1 LEIEATV
8 LIRFGMVTMLSCVN
22 KEPRRTFW
30 FLKSGFT
37 FGVLDSLSVSHFPFV
52 ASSKCQFLI
61 FLLLRQAVMWH
72 SSHFLKICPYIN
84 EFSDL
89 FT

>member
-1 LEIEATV
+1 
-8 LIRFGMVTMLSCVN
+8 
-22 KEPRRTFW
+22 
-30 FLKSGFT
+30 
-37 FGVLDSLSVSHFPFV
+37 LSVSHFPFV